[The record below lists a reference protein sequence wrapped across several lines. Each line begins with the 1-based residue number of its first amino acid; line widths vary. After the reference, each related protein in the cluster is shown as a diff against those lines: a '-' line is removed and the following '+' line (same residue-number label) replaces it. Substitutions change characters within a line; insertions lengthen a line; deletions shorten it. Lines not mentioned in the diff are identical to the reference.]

1 MPFLQSIEMN
11 CQLLDIIKLMLDEFQ
26 ILQVLYLFSPFL
38 PVVLFYN
45 IHFPIWSSFDVLN

>member
-38 PVVLFYN
+38 PVVFN

>member
-11 CQLLDIIKLMLDEFQ
+11 CQLLDIKLMLDEFQ